1 MFEIRVTKLDN
12 QESNVKGLVSMVVD
26 GKFAFSSMRVIES
39 EKRREDFLLQCHHTG
54 QRKESMWICIS
65 RLHQI

>member
-39 EKRREDFLLQCHHTG
+39 EKRREDFCCNAIIPDKG
-54 QRKESMWICIS
+54 RKVCGSV
-65 RLHQI
+65 